1 MRSARAD
8 QSQAD
13 SRQNRQPAPQQQI
26 KRNIPDPADVRRTA
40 RSETAAKADKIEIK
54 DFDIG
59 RRAAEVVGTVDAVQ
73 RFDNNSDGRVDLL
86 ESQRATR
93 SRDTSFTYAAR
104 GQARVDGPSVAT
116 QVQDQE
122 IAKSVTEPVRH
133 TAPQPNQPIA
143 QTPLADGAA
152 NGAGK
157 IFGDAQIVSGGSD
170 GDGTVPKK
178 LFAAQEIASQGTFSD
193 GVQVPQ
199 KFFGEGSEVIV
210 GRFAS
215 DADVQQKF
223 SDKVDQADAGRY
235 YENGTGEQKLY
246 DKVSQSEPGCFAP
259 EQEESKY
266 YGEGDLPVA
275 ATSGEEGQAEAS
287 LYEKAQQ
294 VEAQAGGRDQGAAQQ
309 KKLYAELELYSDVAA
324 FGEEAAGPIPT
335 VTDPVTA

>member
-1 MRSARAD
+1 VRSARAD

-170 GDGTVPKK
+170 G
-178 LFAAQEIASQGTFSD
+178 TFSD

-246 DKVSQSEPGCFAP
+246 DKVSQSEPGRFAP